1 MFIFYEQLSKFAP
14 PKCCFSK
21 LIFLEKKVNKH
32 VILTLMNISAKYELP
47 RIIRKGVPDFPPH
60 VKQNLLSNFAQWPLS
75 AHYQYEPCKSRHSG
89 FWRKIGQKWGKS
101 GQAKTLFNIW
111 Q

>member
-1 MFIFYEQLSKFAP
+1 
-14 PKCCFSK
+14 
-21 LIFLEKKVNKH
+21 
-32 VILTLMNISAKYELP
+32 MNISAKYELP

-75 AHYQYEPCKSRHSG
+75 AHYQYEPCTSRDSG

-101 GQAKTLFNIW
+101 GQAKNPFNVWQYFFSSNVKKHAENIHAKFQNDIFKTLAVV
-111 Q
+111 QVRSLQ